1 MKDWSKIG
9 VKWEMRDNVLK
20 QLLLLPEEVPPHPPR
35 GGHQAGHPDTD
46 RGVARPHSARG
57 T

>member
-20 QLLLLPEEVPPHPPR
+20 QLLLLRRFLLTLPGGVTRQVTQIQTEEWPDLTAPEEPR
-35 GGHQAGHPDTD
+35 
-46 RGVARPHSARG
+46 
-57 T
+57 